1 MNKWINQKINEWIN
15 DWING
20 WIHKWM
26 KEWMNEWVNKRKAEW
41 VYLTA
46 PASILA
52 YLRLLHES
60 GSSTNS
66 PTGLLYKIMNTN
78 F

>member
-1 MNKWINQKINEWIN
+1 MKGWMNEWMNEWIP
-15 DWING
+15 
-20 WIHKWM
+20 KWM
-26 KEWMNEWVNKRKAEW
+26 KGWMNEWVNKRKDEWMNEW

-66 PTGLLYKIMNTN
+66 PTGLLYKIINTN